1 MSSQLARD
9 WIRSLYNAVHA
20 PASSAVYPCFTDP
33 ALENSGHAYHGQDRE
48 RRNAIKQRYDPD
60 NFFRFDNRSRS
71 IKTVE
76 CTPQA
81 GLGREPLRFESSL
94 VQGAATPN
102 STSSCRARE
111 ATPPR

>member
-48 RRNAIKQRYDPD
+48 RRNAIKPRYDPD
-60 NFFRFDNRSRS
+60 NFFRFDNRSGLLPGRALTVLGVRTRS
-71 IKTVE
+71 
-76 CTPQA
+76 
-81 GLGREPLRFESSL
+81 EPS
-94 VQGAATPN
+94 P
-102 STSSCRARE
+102 
-111 ATPPR
+111 